1 MLLTQPLEIVRL
13 VLQVGKFNFSE
24 TASKT
29 SKKLDLSKS
38 KRLLSETED
47 DTEATTEQD
56 EDEYTRPQRSSIYD
70 SDRDVDNEDEDEEPI
85 NYFQSQNEQQVWSGH
100 EVGGFNKQQHQQN
113 RGRNLIV
120 MVKRD
125 LEITRLNQSLCT
137 QRIFLQPLLIKM
149 AHLLFSEVLMPRLYI
164 KRCHIPLKLGLQ
176 GLPLHFGH
184 T

>member
-56 EDEYTRPQRSSIYD
+56 EHEYTRPQRSSIYD

-100 EVGGFNKQQHQQN
+100 EVGGFNKTATPTKQE
-113 RGRNLIV
+113 
-120 MVKRD
+120 
-125 LEITRLNQSLCT
+125 EILS
-137 QRIFLQPLLIKM
+137 
-149 AHLLFSEVLMPRLYI
+149 
-164 KRCHIPLKLGLQ
+164 
-176 GLPLHFGH
+176 
-184 T
+184 